1 MGNIKYRYV
10 QNTITKVIIVDM
22 NNMKM
27 YKKQRIVFAIM
38 YACFTAVMGLAS
50 ER

>member
-1 MGNIKYRYV
+1 MVV
-10 QNTITKVIIVDM
+10 QNTYTKISIVDM
-22 NNMKM
+22 NNMNK
-27 YKKQRIVFAIM
+27 YKKQRIVFVIM